1 MCRKLSLAL
10 IVTLLVTLGCANRQ
24 YLTDPAFQP
33 QIVNQTDNFSLQAT
47 NVTGVTQTLPYTW
60 QNTGTSANVNQAT
73 QLTGGS
79 ATLTI
84 LDASNQQ
91 VYSNSLTA
99 NGTFPTL
106 SGTTGG
112 WTIRLVL
119 NDFRGT
125 INFRVQKP

>member
-1 MCRKLSLAL
+1 MLRLSITLA
-10 IVTLLVTLGCANRQ
+10 VAVMFTVGCANRQ
-24 YLTDPAFQP
+24 YLTDPDFQP
-33 QIVNQTDNFSLQAT
+33 QIVNQPDNFSLQAT
-47 NVTGVTQTLPYTW
+47 NVTNVTQTLPFTW

-73 QLTGGS
+73 QVTGGS

-91 VYSNSLTA
+91 VYTNSLTA
-99 NGTFPTL
+99 NGTFPT
-106 SGTTGG
+106 STGTTGG

-119 NDFRGT
+119 SNFTGT

>member
-1 MCRKLSLAL
+1 MLRLSIALA
-10 IVTLLVTLGCANRQ
+10 VAVVFTVGCANRRL
-24 YLTDPAFQP
+24 LTDPAFQP

-47 NVTGVTQTLPYTW
+47 NVTNVTQTIPFTW

-73 QLTGGS
+73 QVTGGS

-84 LDASNQQ
+84 LDAPSQQ
-91 VYSNSLTA
+91 VYTNSLTA
-99 NGTFPTL
+99 NGTFPT
-106 SGTTGG
+106 STGTTGN

-119 NDFRGT
+119 SNFKGT

>member
-1 MCRKLSLAL
+1 MLKLSITLA
-10 IVTLLVTLGCANRQ
+10 VAVVFTVGCSNRRL
-24 YLTDPAFQP
+24 LTDPAFQP

-47 NVTGVTQTLPYTW
+47 NVTNVTQTLPFTW

-73 QLTGGS
+73 QVTGGS

-91 VYSNSLTA
+91 VYTNSLTA
-99 NGTFPTL
+99 NGTFPT
-106 SGTTGG
+106 STGTTGG

-119 NDFRGT
+119 SNFTGT